1 MTGWQKVAIQ
11 SEICVAMNST
21 LRINPSPNL
30 PLILS
35 RVLRSGGGQRRG
47 RGRMVQPPVSWCEQP
62 RPLLCQSLSTPLCQ
76 LPPVQRRL
84 SPAAEEWQRR
94 QQTQQFFGW
103 QRPKFRWLASAAESA
118 AAGLATFKGPCWADE
133 RRWQQ
138 CRQQT
143 RW

>member
-1 MTGWQKVAIQ
+1 MTGWQRVANQ
-11 SEICVAMNST
+11 REIHVAMNST

-30 PLILS
+30 PLTLS

-62 RPLLCQSLSTPLCQ
+62 RPLLCQSLSAPLCQ
-76 LPPVQRRL
+76 LSPVQRRL
-84 SPAAEEWQRR
+84 SPTAAEEWQRR
-94 QQTQQFFGW
+94 QQTQQFFRR

-118 AAGLATFKGPCWADE
+118 AAGLATSKGPWAYK